1 MSNAAPVPGETIQS
15 KVSRKWTLKMVAIAI
30 FLGGFGLWGLY
41 DATIAYPKRGERAS
55 EFLEFQ
61 YLENYKQARQ
71 QGRSPLDDRAGFT
84 DPANELQRL
93 RGATT
98 SDLAD
103 RAAKTWLESLV
114 LIGRLDGP
122 TATAIPRTDFRGM
135 QVTDAESRLKDLAQR
150 YTTGGASKAP
160 SPLSKWDIP
169 VQWLIMVVGVGL
181 GLWMIVLIVRVRA
194 KAFTFEPSTMRLG
207 LPGGTSFVPGDVEDF
222 DKRKW
227 HKFYVTV
234 KIKPEHKDL
243 GGTNVE
249 LDLLRYE
256 PVEEWVLAME
266 RAAFPDRAEAEE
278 EAEPNDEA
286 KPPGA

>member
-1 MSNAAPVPGETIQS
+1 MSEHTPAPAGEVQHS
-15 KVSRKWTLKMVAIAI
+15 KVSRKWTLKMVAIAV
-30 FLGGFGLWGLY
+30 FLAGFGLWGLY
-41 DATIAYPKRGERAS
+41 DATVAYPRRGERAS
-55 EFLEFQ
+55 EYLEFQ
-61 YLENYKQARQ
+61 YLENFKQARP
-71 QGRSPLDDRAGFT
+71 PLDHRAGIA

-93 RGATT
+93 RGGAP

-122 TATAIPRTDFRGM
+122 TATSIPRTDFRGSS
-135 QVTDAESRLKDLAQR
+135 VADAETRRRELEQKF
-150 YTTGGASKAP
+150 TTGGQAQAP

-169 VQWLIMVVGVGL
+169 VQWIITAAGLGL
-181 GLWMIVLIVRVRA
+181 GLWMLLLIIRVRTKSFA
-194 KAFTFEPSTMRLG
+194 FEPGSMRLT
-207 LPGGTSFVPGDVEDF
+207 LPGGASFTPADIEDV

-234 KIKPEHKDL
+234 KIKPGHGTL
-243 GGTNVE
+243 GGKDVE

-266 RAAFPDRAEAEE
+266 RAAFPDRVEQPPPEE
-278 EAEPNDEA
+278 PAPSPADGPA
-286 KPPGA
+286 A

>member
-1 MSNAAPVPGETIQS
+1 MSEAAPVPGETIQS

-41 DATIAYPKRGERAS
+41 DATVAYPKRGERAS

-61 YLENYKQARQ
+61 YLENYKQFRP
-71 QGRSPLDDRAGFT
+71 PLSDRAGIT

-98 SDLAD
+98 GDLAD
-103 RAAKTWLESLV
+103 KAAKSWLESLV
-114 LIGRLDGP
+114 LVGRLDGP
-122 TATAIPRTDFRGM
+122 TATAIPRSDFRGM

-169 VQWLIMVVGVGL
+169 VQWLIMAVGVGL
-181 GLWMIVLIVRVRA
+181 GLWMIVLIVKVRA
-194 KAFTFEPSTMRLG
+194 KTFTFEPATMRLG
-207 LPGGTSFVPGDVEDF
+207 MPDGTSFVPGDVEDF

-243 GGTNVE
+243 GGKNVE

-266 RAAFPDRAEAEE
+266 RAAFPDRVEAEAEE
-278 EAEPNDEA
+278 EAVEEPE
-286 KPPGA
+286 PPAA

>member
-1 MSNAAPVPGETIQS
+1 MSEAAPVSSETIQS
-15 KVSRKWTLKMVAIAI
+15 KVSRKWTLKMIAIAV

-41 DATIAYPKRGERAS
+41 DAMVAYPKRGERAS

-61 YLENYKQARQ
+61 YLENYKQARP
-71 QGRSPLDDRAGFT
+71 PLDNRAGFA

-98 SDLAD
+98 GDLAD

-114 LIGRLDGP
+114 LIGRLGP
-122 TATAIPRTDFRGM
+122 AATAIPRTDFRGTK
-135 QVTDAESRLKDLAQR
+135 VDDAESRLKDLAQR
-150 YTTGGASKAP
+150 YTTGGQSKAP

-169 VQWLIMVVGVGL
+169 VQWLIMAVGVGL
-181 GLWMIVLIVRVRA
+181 GLWMLVLIA
-194 KAFTFEPSTMRLG
+194 KVKAKTFTFEPGTMRLG
-207 LPGGTSFVPGDVEDF
+207 LPDGTSFVPGDVEDF

-243 GGTNVE
+243 GGKNVE

-266 RAAFPDRAEAEE
+266 RAAFPDRV
-278 EAEPNDEA
+278 EAEPEEEEKGDEGA
-286 KPPGA
+286 PPAT